1 YGGGVRMMEKVYL
14 GDWLYNAGILGF
26 LRILNT
32 NTKLWEIE
40 TVGDKK
46 IIESSNESILKFG
59 DNYIEFDRK
68 IFEGFAKNFFDYAFQ
83 QYGKYDRYL
92 KLFNEYLEK
101 INQNI
106 PASELES
113 IYKDLDEKIKGYSL
127 LKNKIEE
134 SGLKKPDKKEIKKDK
149 NLLVSYLETIIKTME
164 NNRDEF
170 WESDVQTYLRNLLGQ
185 KSFLNKSVVKDRY
198 KKFCE
203 DFEEPLKSGNIDK
216 DKKYYCISCN
226 ERVAK
231 KDVNFDTGISL
242 FYGLNS
248 DASNFVWNFNTKLPL
263 CEICEIVYFCYFA
276 GITPVRKNNRTVY
289 YFVNSDSSVV
299 DLVSENN
306 ILSEILNQNPQENPF
321 LRFFTEYILEASYQK
336 AKFKLQNIAILEI
349 DITNTIMP
357 KVYSFNVSREKAE
370 FIKNQKNNLKEFSK
384 SFYQIKDEKIS
395 VLPEILSLILENKLY
410 FNYLNKLTRIY
421 ILNDE
426 KTNLTPYRFQQLN
439 LIISDFI
446 KKVGGIN
453 MSVSENEMWTV
464 YYKGK
469 ELAETLKK
477 KNAENK
483 IQSISYKLL
492 NYLRIGN
499 TNQFMNTLIRTYMAY
514 GEEIPSSFI
523 KALQNKEN
531 FYSLGY
537 SFLNGFLSGNVEN
550 KNSEVKENG

>member
-1 YGGGVRMMEKVYL
+1 

-32 NTKLWEIE
+32 NTNLWEIE
-40 TVGDKK
+40 TVGDEKK
-46 IIESSNESILKFG
+46 IKSSNEGILKFG

-106 PASELES
+106 PIPASELES
-113 IYKDLDEKIKGYSL
+113 IYKDLNEKIKGYSL

-276 GITPVRKNNRTVY
+276 GITPVRKNNKTVY
-289 YFVNSDSSVV
+289 YFVNSDSSVA
-299 DLVSENN
+299 DLVIENEL
-306 ILSEILNQNPQENPF
+306 LSEILNQNPQENPF
-321 LRFFTEYILEASYQK
+321 LTFFTEYILEASYQK

>member
-1 YGGGVRMMEKVYL
+1 MMEKVYL

-32 NTKLWEIE
+32 NTKIWEIE

-46 IIESSNESILKFG
+46 IIKSLDESILKVG

-83 QYGKYDRYL
+83 QYGKYNRYL

-164 NNRDEF
+164 DNRDEF

-226 ERVAK
+226 ERIAK

-276 GITPVRKNNRTVY
+276 GITPVRKNNRTIY

-321 LRFFTEYILEASYQK
+321 LTFFTEYILEASYQK

-384 SFYQIKDEKIS
+384 IFYQIKDEKIA

-421 ILNDE
+421 ISNDE

-550 KNSEVKENG
+550 KISEVKENG